1 MRVPLPP
8 QCDEQDP
15 VFEEVLTALK
25 FPLAHRSRIRT
36 TNLLERLFGEGRR
49 RTKIIPRFTS
59 EASGLS
65 LVFAVLVDASENWR
79 GVRMKPY
86 LQQRLRQI
94 QKDPDS
100 SWEDPD
106 LARLA
111 A

>member
-1 MRVPLPP
+1 MKCL
-8 QCDEQDP
+8 EQGREDTLA
-15 VFEEVLTALK
+15 VLK
-25 FPLAHRSRIRT
+25 FPFAHWTKIRIM
-36 TNLLERLFGEGRR
+36 NLLERLFGEGKR

-65 LVFAVLVDASENWR
+65 LTFAVLVDALEGWR

-86 LQQRLRQI
+86 LEERLREMAE
-94 QKDPDS
+94 DPDS
-100 SWEDPD
+100 EWEDPD